1 MAQQTKSGHV
11 YIISNEGSFGKDVY
25 KIGMTRRL
33 EPLDRIKELS
43 SASVPFSFDVH
54 AMIWSEDA
62 PALENMLHKKFAL
75 SQVNKVNFRKEF
87 FRIPLSDIRSELEN
101 EKLEVKWTMTAEAS
115 EYHES
120 LAIDK
125 IIQENSQAKEDWLHH
140 QLEIKTSEFYFL
152 ENEDNETE

>member
-1 MAQQTKSGHV
+1 MKVMTSNDL
-11 YIISNEGSFGKDVY
+11 II
-25 KIGMTRRL
+25 
-33 EPLDRIKELS
+33 
-43 SASVPFSFDVH
+43 
-54 AMIWSEDA
+54 
-62 PALENMLHKKFAL
+62 
-75 SQVNKVNFRKEF
+75 KEF

-140 QLEIKTSEFYFL
+140 QLEIKPSEFNFL
-152 ENEDNETE
+152 EDEDNETE